1 MSCYTS
7 ILIFIEFDAS
17 GHVYVLASNMLMSSR
32 AHSLW
37 GWVLQASEVAVFVF
51 TLFDVL
57 GVNTHYLVD
66 TNSTLFGAI
75 TGFLYIVLVQISISN
90 FIFF

>member
-1 MSCYTS
+1 MSSYS
-7 ILIFIEFDAS
+7 GILIFIQFDTS
-17 GHVYVLASNMLMSSR
+17 GHVYVLSSNMLMSSR

-37 GWVLQASEVAVFVF
+37 GWVQASEVTVFVF

-66 TNSTLFGAI
+66 TNSTLVGAI
-75 TGFLYIVLVQISISN
+75 TGFLCIVLIQITISN